1 MTIQQP
7 MQSKTGAI
15 AMRRWQQIRCLSK
28 SRVCS
33 HNAPKFTSSSAS
45 EMSHFNALAS
55 SWWDVNGPQRIL
67 HKMNL
72 LRMDFIYNTILLH
85 LKLNANVKSA
95 DDEIYIP
102 PYNVDLLPVPVRE
115 RIVFDQEERKEEILE
130 SSKLKVLDVG
140 CGGGILSE
148 SMARSPFVS
157 SVKGIDLSTDV
168 LEAAK
173 IHKAKDPMLENKLL
187 YTLSAIE
194 ELPKDERYDIV
205 TMFEVLEHVDYPSRV
220 LHEGLER
227 LEVGGW
233 LFLSTINRDPVSWF
247 TTIFMGE
254 HILKIVPVGT
264 HTLEKY
270 INQHEI
276 KDWVEEDSERREK
289 YKVVDTRGCVYVPAY
304 GWEFTSCPN
313 VGNYFMAIQ
322 RRY

>member
-1 MTIQQP
+1 MN
-7 MQSKTGAI
+7 SRRGAT
-15 AMRRWQQIRCLSK
+15 ALCRWQSVRFFSK
-28 SRVCS
+28 CQACF
-33 HNAPKFTSSSAS
+33 HDAPKFTSSSAS
-45 EMSHFNALAS
+45 EMAHFNALAS

-72 LRMDFIYNTILLH
+72 LRMDFIYDTISSH
-85 LKLNANVKSA
+85 IKLNSNVNSP
-95 DDEIYIP
+95 DDQIYIP

-115 RIVFDQEERKEEILE
+115 RIILDQEERKEEILE
-130 SSKLKVLDVG
+130 TSKFKVLDVG

-148 SMARSPFVS
+148 SMARSPFVA

-173 IHKAKDPMLENKLL
+173 IHKAKDPMLESKLL
-187 YTLSAIE
+187 YELSAIE
-194 ELPKDERYDIV
+194 DTPKEERFDVV

-220 LHEGLER
+220 LLEGLER

-247 TTIFMGE
+247 TTILMGE
-254 HILKIVPVGT
+254 HILRIVPVGT

-270 INQHEI
+270 INQYEI
-276 KDWVEEDSERREK
+276 KDWVEEDNQRREK
-289 YKVVDTRGCVYVPAY
+289 YQVVDTRGCVYIPAY

-313 VGNYFMAIQ
+313 IGNYFMAIQ
-322 RRY
+322 RKF